1 MKFLLPKSVLVL
13 ALGLAMIGPVA
24 AAELDTELVRAAIVE
39 AARASLP
46 DTVVSVSVRG
56 VQVRGNVDIAAGAP
70 VEVVI
75 HAQGDEDWIGRLSAE
90 AEVFAG
96 GKLIRTVRILATVIA
111 QVKVAVLRNP
121 VARGQV
127 IRATDIGEALREAD
141 RLPSGVIMRP
151 AALVGRTAKRDLG
164 LNRLVTEGELLER
177 TDAQRNRPVTL
188 VVRNGGLLITS
199 PGILRK
205 DARIGDLVE
214 VLSTATRGIVF
225 GILINPDVVEVPTIA
240 SVTSHSLSLR

>member
-1 MKFLLPKSVLVL
+1 MNFPLIKSLLVL
-13 ALGLAMIGPVA
+13 ALGLAMTGPAV
-24 AAELDTELVRAAIVE
+24 AAELDTELVRSAIVE
-39 AARASLP
+39 RARASLP

-56 VQVRGNVDIAAGAP
+56 VQVRGNVDIPAGAT
-70 VEVVI
+70 VEVLI
-75 HAQGDEDWIGRLSAE
+75 HAEGDEDWIGRLSAE

-96 GKLIRTVRILATVIA
+96 GKLIRTVRILATVVA
-111 QVKVAVLRNP
+111 EVQVAVLRNP
-121 VARGQV
+121 VSRGQV
-127 IRATDIGEALREAD
+127 IRSSDVGEALREAD
-141 RLPSGVIMRP
+141 RLPSGVVMRRE
-151 AALVGRTAKRDLG
+151 ALVGRTAKRDLG

-214 VLSTATRGIVF
+214 VLSTATRGIVY
-225 GILINPDVVEVPTIA
+225 GILINPDVVEVPTTA
-240 SVTSHSLSLR
+240 AVTSHSLSSR